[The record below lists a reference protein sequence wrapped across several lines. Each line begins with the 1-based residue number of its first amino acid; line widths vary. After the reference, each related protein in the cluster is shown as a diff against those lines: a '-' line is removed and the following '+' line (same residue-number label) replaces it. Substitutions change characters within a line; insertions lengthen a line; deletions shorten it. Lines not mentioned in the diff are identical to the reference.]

1 MSYQRLVRGLK
12 VGICTVGFQEKC
24 ENKLVVTEI
33 TTSVERQKRTVG
45 FASGFRVLENRGAR

>member
-1 MSYQRLVRGLK
+1 VSYQRLVRGLK

-33 TTSVERQKRTVG
+33 TTSSLRRLNVKNVLWVLH
-45 FASGFRVLENRGAR
+45 RVFVC

>member
-24 ENKLVVTEI
+24 DNKLVVTEI

-45 FASGFRVLENRGAR
+45 FASVFVG